1 MKKNLVLL
9 GMMGVGKS
17 TLGKMVAEE
26 YNFEF
31 IDTDTIIEE
40 KNLMN
45 INEIFQKK
53 GEQFFRQQEEKE
65 ILNVLKRKNCIIA
78 LGGGA
83 FINKKIRDQVLN
95 ETVSIWLDIDIKIL
109 IKRVEQNKKR
119 PLLRENDNLT
129 KLKELY
135 EERKEIYKLANYKIE
150 CDSLNKKD
158 ITKKIINLYDQY
170 KNKN

>member
-83 FINKKIRDQVLN
+83 FINKKIRDRVLN
-95 ETVSIWLDIDIKIL
+95 ETISIWLDANVEIL
-109 IKRVEQNKKR
+109 TKRVEQNQKR
-119 PLLRENDNLT
+119 PLLVENDNLL

-135 EERKEIYKLANYKIE
+135 EERKEIYKLANYKIV
-150 CDSLNKKD
+150 CDRLNKKD
-158 ITKKIINLYDQY
+158 ITKKIINLYEQY
-170 KNKN
+170 

>member
-1 MKKNLVLL
+1 VKKNLVLL
-9 GMMGVGKS
+9 GMMAVGKS

-31 IDTDTIIEE
+31 IDTDIIIEE

-53 GEQFFRQQEEKE
+53 GEKFFRQQEEKE
-65 ILNVLKRKNCIIA
+65 VLDVLKRKNCIIA

-83 FINKKIRDQVLN
+83 FINKKIRDRVLN
-95 ETVSIWLDIDIKIL
+95 ETISIWLDVNVEIL
-109 IKRVEQNKKR
+109 AKRVKQNQKR
-119 PLLRENDNLT
+119 PLLVEKDNLL

-135 EERKEIYKLANYKIE
+135 KERKEIYKLANYKIV
-150 CDSLNKKD
+150 CDRFNKKD
-158 ITKKIINLYDQY
+158 ITKKIINLYEQY
-170 KNKN
+170 KNNN

>member
-9 GMMGVGKS
+9 GMMAVGKS

-31 IDTDTIIEE
+31 IDTDIIIEE

-53 GEQFFRQQEEKE
+53 GEKFFRQQEEKE
-65 ILNVLKRKNCIIA
+65 VLDVLKRKNCIIA

-83 FINKKIRDQVLN
+83 FINKKIRDRVLN
-95 ETVSIWLDIDIKIL
+95 ETISIWLDVNVEIL
-109 IKRVEQNKKR
+109 AKRVKQNQKR
-119 PLLRENDNLT
+119 PLLVEKDNLL

-135 EERKEIYKLANYKIE
+135 KERKEIYKLANYKIV
-150 CDSLNKKD
+150 CDRFNKKD
-158 ITKKIINLYDQY
+158 ITKKIINLYEQY
-170 KNKN
+170 KNNN